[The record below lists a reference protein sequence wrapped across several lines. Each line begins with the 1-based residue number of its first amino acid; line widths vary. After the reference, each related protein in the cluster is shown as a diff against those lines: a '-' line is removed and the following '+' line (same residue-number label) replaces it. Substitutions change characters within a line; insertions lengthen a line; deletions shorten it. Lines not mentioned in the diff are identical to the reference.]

1 MATIITPKIP
11 EYGARELKV
20 FIQKATQ
27 RAFIYTY
34 SAFAIIMLLY
44 IFSGA
49 IVDAARTA
57 PLMAPI
63 VRMDLI
69 ELPSQNEA
77 MEVPP
82 PPPPQTV
89 ITGPAARAGTPIA
102 VPDAEIAPDLKEFAE
117 MEDMSRASAE
127 GGDGV
132 DLGDFSSG
140 IDFENQGLNVGVI
153 EEEPDIDDFIAV
165 EVEPGVE
172 LGKLQK
178 LVEYPEMAKRAGIEG
193 RVVVKVLVAK
203 TGEVKK
209 IVILTSDNSMLNN
222 AALTAIKKYG
232 DFTPAIQNKQPV
244 MCWVAVPITF
254 RLR

>member
-1 MATIITPKIP
+1 MTTVIIPKAP
-11 EYGARELKV
+11 EYGAREFKV

-27 RAFIYTY
+27 KAFLYTY
-34 SAFAIIMLLY
+34 LIFIFLFLIYM
-44 IFSGA
+44 FSGA
-49 IVDAARTA
+49 LVDAARTA

-69 ELPSQNEA
+69 ELPTQNEA

-102 VPDAEIAPDLKEFAE
+102 VPDAEIAPDLKEFAVMDE
-117 MEDMSRASAE
+117 MSRASAE

-140 IDFENQGLNVGVI
+140 IDFDNQGLNIGMI
-153 EEEPDIDDFIAV
+153 EEEPDPDEFIAV
-165 EVEPGVE
+165 EIQPYVEMA
-172 LGKLQK
+172 KLQK

-193 RVVVKVLVAK
+193 RVIVKVLVGK

-209 IVILTSDNSMLNN
+209 ILIEHSDNSMLNN
-222 AALTAIKKYG
+222 AAISAIKQYG
-232 DFTPAIQNKQPV
+232 DFSPAIQNKQPV
-244 MCWVAVPITF
+244 MCWVNVPISF